1 MTCTLL
7 LTPRRQQF
15 WSPWIYRRHL
25 IRSVILFYVNACSIP
40 LASPVQRG
48 AGKRAHVSALLRDR
62 LHWLRVPQRIEYKLC
77 LLVYKALHGMAPV
90 YLSEL
95 CHPVR
100 ENVALTGHRSAAR
113 GDLQVP
119 GTNTNF
125 GRHAFAFAGPHTWNL
140 LPAEI
145 RATDNLQT
153 FKSQLKTHLFL
164 QNC

>member
-1 MTCTLL
+1 M
-7 LTPRRQQF
+7 
-15 WSPWIYRRHL
+15 
-25 IRSVILFYVNACSIP
+25 
-40 LASPVQRG
+40 
-48 AGKRAHVSALLRDR
+48 
-62 LHWLRVPQRIEYKLC
+62 
-77 LLVYKALHGMAPV
+77 LVYKALHGMAPV

-145 RATDNLQT
+145 RATDSLQT

-164 QNC
+164 RNC